1 MTTMRKAVT
10 AAVLG
15 AVVLASGAR
24 AQNSRS
30 YWGYLQLD
38 ALKRCLADNTS
49 GKDRKDL
56 AKWIFLAMAA
66 HPELKQYVSS
76 NAATAMERNSRTVAA
91 LVTRLLTDACVN
103 ETRAA
108 MKIET
113 FKSLQ
118 LAFEEL
124 GELAIQELMADES
137 VEEAIGLFVRYL
149 DPALLE
155 RYLNPAGR
163 DHSDGLR
170 GANYGRRP

>member
-1 MTTMRKAVT
+1 MRQTFT
-10 AAVLG
+10 AAMLG
-15 AVVLASGAR
+15 AVVLASVAR

-49 GKDRKDL
+49 GKDRKDF

-66 HPELKQYVSS
+66 HPELKQYVNS
-76 NAATAMERNSRTVAA
+76 NAATGMERSSRTVAA

-108 MKIET
+108 MKIEPE
-113 FKSLQ
+113 SLR
-118 LAFEEL
+118 LALEEL
-124 GELAIQELMADES
+124 GELAVQELIADKS
-137 VEEAIGLFVRYL
+137 VREAIVLVVRYL

-163 DHSDGLR
+163 DHSEGLR
-170 GANYGRRP
+170 GASYRRRP